1 MHHSLEAVNKESLS
15 MKTACTFMLDLSV
28 NEQQTQQTNPP
39 GWTDTVKLFIILYY
53 TVHELKLLK
62 KEMGELKIVCCFL
75 TTLQNDS
82 QSQEFIQNV
91 DDNHSSHSKLSSM
104 ASYAALNCSGQFSVH
119 LSSFP
124 LSQMEKTA
132 PTIYL
137 NKKKQCFL
145 GVFWGGELQSV
156 DWSVQIILPYVP

>member
-75 TTLQNDS
+75 TTLTHR
-82 QSQEFIQNV
+82 V
-91 DDNHSSHSKLSSM
+91 RSSSKMLM
-104 ASYAALNCSGQFSVH
+104 
-119 LSSFP
+119 
-124 LSQMEKTA
+124 
-132 PTIYL
+132 
-137 NKKKQCFL
+137 
-145 GVFWGGELQSV
+145 
-156 DWSVQIILPYVP
+156 IITHHTVN